1 MSLLRRVLASNMGQ
15 LVIEI
20 VLVAVPAAVLVA
32 LLHLIFGSSMEDS
45 LVGDVFLNILEA
57 AVVAVVFV
65 QALRKIE
72 HLSPSEVGLSK
83 HQWFRQLLIGFLGGG
98 ALMTVVMIVLAITGS
113 YRITNAN
120 PFVVVQLICLIV
132 AACLLALLFTRN
144 KKIGFLHYVL
154 FALLAFGF
162 LPATVSL
169 LILIGGAVQEEFVFR
184 GIIFRKL
191 ESSFGSWIAIAV
203 SAILFG
209 ILHLLSPTA
218 TLVGAIALVIS
229 AGVLFA
235 AIYILTRSLWWA
247 IGVHLGWNFFEGPVF
262 GVQVSGHVI
271 PGFFSSAITGPEIWT
286 GGSFGPE
293 AGLAAIFIVGAVAFY
308 LCFRAAR
315 QQRMIPRNQLQRI
328 ADDTQVEHTD
338 APVNL

>member
-1 MSLLRRVLASNMGQ
+1 MSLFRRVLSSNIGQ
-15 LVIEI
+15 LVIEL
-20 VLVAVPAAVLVA
+20 VLVAVPAALLAA
-32 LLHLIFGSSMEDS
+32 LLNLIFGSVLQS
-45 LVGDVFLNILEA
+45 LVGDLFLNILEA
-57 AVVAVVFV
+57 VVVAVIFV

-72 HLSPSEVGLSK
+72 HISPSEVGLPG
-83 HQWFRQLLIGFLGGG
+83 HQWFRQLLIGFLCGG
-98 ALMTVVMIVLAITGS
+98 ALMAVVMIVLAITGS
-113 YRITNAN
+113 YRITNVN
-120 PFVVVQLICLIV
+120 PFAVVQLVSLIV
-132 AACLLALLFTRN
+132 AACLLALLLTRN
-144 KKIGFLHYVL
+144 KKVGFLHYVL
-154 FALLAFGF
+154 FALLVFGF

-191 ESSFGSWIAIAV
+191 EASFGSWVAIAV

-218 TLVGAIALVIS
+218 TLVGAIALVVS

-271 PGFFSSAITGPEIWT
+271 PGFFSSAITGPEVWT

-315 QQRMIPRNQLQRI
+315 EQRMIPRNRRYSQPQESLTKSIEQ
-328 ADDTQVEHTD
+328 D
-338 APVNL
+338 AHV

>member
-1 MSLLRRVLASNMGQ
+1 MSLFRRVLASNIGQ

-20 VLVAVPAAVLVA
+20 VLVAGPAALLVA
-32 LLHLIFGSSMEDS
+32 LLNLIFGSSMEN

-72 HLSPSEVGLSK
+72 HISPSEVGLPR
-83 HQWFRQLLIGFLGGG
+83 HQWFRQTLMGFLCGG
-98 ALMTVVMIVLAITGS
+98 ALMAVVMIVLAITGS

-120 PFVVVQLICLIV
+120 PFAVVQLICLIV
-132 AACLLALLFTRN
+132 SACLLVLLFTRN
-144 KKIGFLHYVL
+144 KKIGFFHYVL
-154 FALLAFGF
+154 LALLAFGF
-162 LPATVSL
+162 LPAAVSL
-169 LILIGGAVQEEFVFR
+169 LILIGGAVQEELVFR

-262 GVQVSGHVI
+262 GVQVSGHII
-271 PGFFSSAITGPEIWT
+271 PGFFSSAITGPEVWT

-308 LCFRAAR
+308 LCFRAVR
-315 QQRMIPRNQLQRI
+315 QQRMIPRNQSQRI
-328 ADDTQVEHTD
+328 ADDTRSEQPD
-338 APVNL
+338 APVSL